1 MTWHHLTDI
10 EIIEKSHYDKPGK
23 PKLAANPFR
32 LSFRV
37 TATVVTIES
46 EIAAQRVRCGRFILA
61 TNVLDSSSLSGSD
74 ALREYKAH
82 QGVERGFRFL
92 KDLLFF
98 ASSVF
103 LKSPK
108 RIAALGML
116 MALCL
121 LVYNLGQRQLR
132 QALAEQKQ
140 TLLNQLGK
148 PTSSPTLR
156 WVFQCFMAVHLV
168 VFQGVQQVVN
178 LTDERLH
185 ILRFFSPA
193 CRLYYLLSGPDP

>member
-1 MTWHHLTDI
+1 V
-10 EIIEKSHYDKPGK
+10 
-23 PKLAANPFR
+23 F
-32 LSFRV
+32 
-37 TATVVTIES
+37 VVE
-46 EIAAQRVRCGRFILA
+46 GFILA
-61 TNVLDSSSLSGSD
+61 TNVLDTSALSAAN
-74 ALREYKAH
+74 ALREYKAQ

-92 KDLLFF
+92 KDPLFF
-98 ASSVF
+98 TSSVF

-108 RIAALGML
+108 RIAALGMI

-132 QALAEQKQ
+132 QALTQQDE
-140 TLLNQLGK
+140 TIPNQLGQ

-168 VFQGVQQVVN
+168 VFQGVRQVVN

-193 CRLYYLLSGPDP
+193 CRRYYLLCDPAS